1 MNVNNMY
8 FFLIVLQMFKTFILK
23 MKIIIE
29 MKQKENEN
37 RIFNYYLIFI

>member
-1 MNVNNMY
+1 
-8 FFLIVLQMFKTFILK
+8 MFKTFILK

-29 MKQKENEN
+29 MKQKENKN

>member
-29 MKQKENEN
+29 MKQKENKN